1 MLQSRASVAWS
12 DLPRSM
18 SAGPVPSSI
27 DTIVG
32 ERGYKLSGGEKQR
45 VAIART
51 ILKAPPI
58 LVLDEATSALD
69 SHTEKDI
76 QDAKIRLGEQWDREP
91 KPSDTN
97 PDGLPERS
105 ITEVRLHEAGP
116 VTWPANPDAT
126 AGVRSGADWYA
137 GMVQERDERR
147 YDEITRSF
155 AAFRTLHGL
164 SLPGSPTPDEGRH
177 VAGISAAA
185 RRRRMTIIDM
195 AR

>member
-1 MLQSRASVAWS
+1 MFEV
-12 DLPRSM
+12 
-18 SAGPVPSSI
+18 
-27 DTIVG
+27 
-32 ERGYKLSGGEKQR
+32 
-45 VAIART
+45 
-51 ILKAPPI
+51 
-58 LVLDEATSALD
+58 
-69 SHTEKDI
+69 
-76 QDAKIRLGEQWDREP
+76 LGEQWDREP